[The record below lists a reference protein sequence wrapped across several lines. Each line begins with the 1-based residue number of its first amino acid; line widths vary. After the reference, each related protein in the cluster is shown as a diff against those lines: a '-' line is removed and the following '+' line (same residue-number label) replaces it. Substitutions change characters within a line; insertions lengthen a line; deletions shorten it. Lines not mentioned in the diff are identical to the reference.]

1 MGVQL
6 AGGSVL
12 TNESGQRHVENGPER
27 WGGEGESIEDLES
40 REFYF
45 GQL

>member
-1 MGVQL
+1 MLKEQG
-6 AGGSVL
+6 GGS
-12 TNESGQRHVENGPER
+12 G